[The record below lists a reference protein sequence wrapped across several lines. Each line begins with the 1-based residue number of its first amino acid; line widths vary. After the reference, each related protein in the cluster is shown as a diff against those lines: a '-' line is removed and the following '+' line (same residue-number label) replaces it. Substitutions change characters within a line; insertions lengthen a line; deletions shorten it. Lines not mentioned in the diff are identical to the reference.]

1 MHMILVG
8 IVLLV
13 LGGIFLAAGLTGRP
27 KAVIGIE
34 VEMKEPV
41 DNTPQNAPE
50 TPVENPPRTI
60 SQMPTRIPPSRRVST
75 VVLGVMGLFFGIIS
89 IMDAT
94 VWAAK

>member
-8 IVLLV
+8 IVLLI
-13 LGGIFLAAGLTGRP
+13 LGGIFLVAGLTGRP

-50 TPVENPPRTI
+50 TPVENPTQPI
-60 SQMPTRIPPSRRVST
+60 SQLPTRIPPSRRVST
-75 VVLGVMGLFFGIIS
+75 IVLGVMGVFFGIIS
-89 IMDAT
+89 IMDAAI
-94 VWAAK
+94 WAAK